1 MYQITHDT
9 DPTRLEED
17 LDLTPSKAR
26 DLLGYLLG
34 TLEPRDHRAG
44 DRRYCECYN
53 PPSAEDMAL
62 HVADCILQTH
72 GVEGWCLAG
81 SHTRGVSYCNTG
93 DSYALTIVL
102 GPAGYFYVSGWEDA
116 AIRWPSHCDRC
127 ESEGCDSDPCW
138 MAEEGEMREA
148 WEAAP

>member
-9 DPTRLEED
+9 DPTRLERD
-17 LDLTPSKAR
+17 LDLTPGKAR

-34 TLEPRDHRAG
+34 DLEPLDHRAG
-44 DRRYCECYN
+44 QALYRRCFTMPDDGYT
-53 PPSAEDMAL
+53 AL

-81 SHTRGVSYCNTG
+81 SFSKGVSYCNTG

-102 GPAGYFYVSGWEDA
+102 GPEDTFYVSGWEDA
-116 AIRWPSHCDRC
+116 AIRWPSECETCHSKECD
-127 ESEGCDSDPCW
+127 GDPCW
-138 MAEEGEMREA
+138 TEEEA
-148 WEAAP
+148 